1 MVCRLNHFIKKAAV
15 GSWSGSVPTYRPLRT
30 SAPSLRWRVT
40 GAARWCPPV
49 PETSSLAGV
58 FHMLGN
64 YGFFPIINYLSK
76 KKKSGVVENSWSLE
90 SEVWESLFYY
100 FLAGGFRV
108 GWTSLFSEKGS
119 KIGRATC
126 LSKVCPVRM
135 KTTWRRCLA
144 EPSPCLL
151 PHF

>member
-1 MVCRLNHFIKKAAV
+1 
-15 GSWSGSVPTYRPLRT
+15 
-30 SAPSLRWRVT
+30 
-40 GAARWCPPV
+40 
-49 PETSSLAGV
+49 
-58 FHMLGN
+58 MLGN

-151 PHF
+151 PHFQGVEPRTLDSKCPILELCKHFKHAQVHASVFTPFPTFQSLEFKTSNRREGGIC